1 MLRVPTSPTK
11 VETRRAEAAIARP
24 ATPLAAQHEAPPAPV
39 SPQPLH
45 APGSWASMIGLHPL
59 VAFGMVA
66 VDMMLFTEEAVTVGV
81 ALALTIPIALALTV
95 PCVLLQR
102 YAYGDSWGA
111 AMGKG
116 MMVGVLTAIPFPIG
130 SPFTIVAAIV
140 GLRGKKAL
148 PPAK

>member
-1 MLRVPTSPTK
+1 VPTSPTQID
-11 VETRRAEAAIARP
+11 TRDPEDLAPQPKAPLFPREDAA
-24 ATPLAAQHEAPPAPV
+24 
-39 SPQPLH
+39 SPQPGDASAGPH
-45 APGSWASMIGLHPL
+45 RTWASMIGLHPL
-59 VAFGMVA
+59 VAFGMIA
-66 VDMMLFTEEAVTVGV
+66 VDMMLFTEEAATVGV
-81 ALALTIPIALALTV
+81 ALALTVPIALALTV

-140 GLRGKKAL
+140 GMRRNKAL

>member
-1 MLRVPTSPTK
+1 MPTSPTK
-11 VETRRAEAAIARP
+11 IDVREPEAAHPRPGGPLFPREDIAGMQAGDP
-24 ATPLAAQHEAPPAPV
+24 AAGESRT
-39 SPQPLH
+39 
-45 APGSWASMIGLHPL
+45 WASMIGLHPL
-59 VAFGMVA
+59 VAFGMIA
-66 VDMMLFTEEAVTVGV
+66 VDMMLFTEEAATVGI

-116 MMVGVLTAIPFPIG
+116 MMVGVLTAIPLPIG

-140 GLRGKKAL
+140 GLRGKKAKAL
-148 PPAK
+148 PR